1 MARRKDSTYKF
12 YLRNYDYG
20 TSRSIEVRRPSKVK
34 DNYTGEYLIDTA
46 LVASSIKCADTR
58 QCKGKQ
64 GSGELVIDNACEK
77 HQPIILSIILSDVD
91 INIIKQ
97 AWTIHRN
104 AIMKVADALE
114 DVASDMNWRK
124 HKEETYGS
132 LTIPT
137 DEELLAAIKKEM
149 LGEHI

>member
-34 DNYTGEYLIDTA
+34 DYYGEYPIDTA

-77 HQPIILSIILSDVD
+77 HQPIMLSIILSDVD
-91 INIIKQ
+91 IDIIKQ
-97 AWTIHRN
+97 AWKIHRN
-104 AIMKVADALE
+104 GIMKIADALE
-114 DVASDMNWRK
+114 GVASDMNWRK
-124 HKEETYGS
+124 HQEETYGS
-132 LTIPT
+132 LTLPT